1 MPDGS
6 QHEAYLNAYASNYIT
21 KDYWILSDVN
31 NTNKLTFAD
40 GRIIYFEYFG
50 RTVTIGGSQ
59 YKEYYASNIEDTH
72 GNSISIVYK
81 DPSTNPSY
89 LYGTID
95 YIKEKQNP
103 YRQVTFLYTLVGGKY
118 RLWKIKRPDSKYIVF
133 SYTNQSSYNR
143 VLLTKVQPPV
153 GNAWQYAYDTSG
165 SLFELTKFTMPY
177 NGTITY
183 TYGTSGLTYG
193 GGKFKNF
200 RVVKKKVTGGTDI
213 HSGTW
218 NFSYFQGTDNEYTII
233 TDPCN
238 RTIKYRHYGYNSG
251 LSNGNIWKLGL
262 IRSKE
267 IVGQETTTYAWTN
280 SSLISYD
287 DYVVSTWRDDAIYV
301 PFMASQAIVRDGMTY
316 TTSYSSYDNYG
327 NPKVVTETGD
337 KTRMRSLTYWY
348 STAKNIVKYKIKTET
363 VRGSYPGT
371 FTTTYTYDSNTGD
384 VTSIDRYGVQTW
396 FTYYLN
402 GNLKTE
408 KDANYKM
415 TTYYWNNGR
424 VSKVVT
430 PEFTVNRSINVIGTV
445 AWQDD
450 GRGNKTYYSYDGNL
464 RLTEINPPLGNNKTY
479 TYAADGSSVKEA
491 RRGFYIYHYYDGLG
505 RPSGSKNSI
514 GALTDIRYMSCGPKD
529 YFTSNTGD
537 TIYYD
542 YFGRKTSTV
551 HQDNNYSSFSYSG
564 SDAVATDETRNSKT
578 YLYYDAF
585 GNPDAKLLV
594 SVKDAQSN
602 ISNYSYD
609 ILGSLTGVLQGS
621 TARPF
626 TYNGKDFLISD
637 STPEKGTTNYGRDN
651 VGNMISKTDALG
663 TIYYSY
669 DGLNR
674 LTKITHGSNF
684 INFTYDGA
692 SNRTS
697 MDNYSASIDYT
708 YDSDNRLIKKVENIA
723 GKTYTTQYTYDGN
736 DNITDVYYPSGT
748 QVHYAY
754 NSNNQV
760 TAVTGFGG
768 SIINITYCTT
778 GSCIGLPMSFTT
790 SNGLTIN
797 LTYNNRNLTTQ
808 IKVGTSSLDIG
819 YSYDGRGNVISI
831 TNNLDGTR
839 SQSYEYDSLN
849 RLITFNAGGLWGTGE
864 LTYDSLGNRKSK
876 KIGNNPTSYY
886 YSSNRLNYTTG
897 NEPYDF
903 SYNADGDMTSIDM
916 QGFVYNLQ
924 YDRLHNLTSFL
935 HNGVPLAKFTY
946 DGDGLR
952 VTKTSTD
959 GDITVYH
966 YDQSGNVISE
976 TDENGRLITDYVYLF
991 DKLAVKILPMPHIVV
1006 SPGSYNFGDVYVN
1019 TAATTSITVQNSSTG
1034 TGELHLGTVTV
1045 DPSEFSIQADNCS
1058 GQTLLYGQSCSIN
1071 IQFLPTAVESQ
1082 NANLNIPSDDPDFHV
1097 KTVPL
1102 SGNGVLPIL
1111 TILKGGDGFGDG
1123 AIVSTP
1129 MGIDCGADCSESY
1142 ITGTV
1147 VALTAAHNVDS
1158 SFSGWSGGGCAGTGT
1173 CVVTMNADTEV
1184 TANFNVLPPLADFTS
1199 SAISGYTPAFTVN
1212 FIDASL
1218 RAHTWQWDFGDG
1230 SLSSTLQNPSHTYT
1244 SAGIYTV
1251 TLTVTNPS
1259 GQDKMVKTNYITV
1272 APCPNKVR
1280 IVHADRST
1288 TNYSTVQSAYDA
1300 AKNGETIQTQGI
1312 VFSENLNIYKDILVS
1327 IEGGYDCNY
1336 STVVGKTST
1345 IGNVSISAGTVHIGN
1360 FIISQ

>member
-1 MPDGS
+1 MVVWISLSGGPIIQKNICKTWIDFNGASCPEMGEDSWVGLGWTLHFGKLYVPVSLNPYGSLNPLIEMPDGS

-450 GRGNKTYYSYDGNL
+450 GRGNKTYYS
-464 RLTEINPPLGNNKTY
+464 
-479 TYAADGSSVKEA
+479 
-491 RRGFYIYHYYDGLG
+491 
-505 RPSGSKNSI
+505 
-514 GALTDIRYMSCGPKD
+514 
-529 YFTSNTGD
+529 
-537 TIYYD
+537 
-542 YFGRKTSTV
+542 
-551 HQDNNYSSFSYSG
+551 
-564 SDAVATDETRNSKT
+564 
-578 YLYYDAF
+578 
-585 GNPDAKLLV
+585 
-594 SVKDAQSN
+594 
-602 ISNYSYD
+602 
-609 ILGSLTGVLQGS
+609 
-621 TARPF
+621 
-626 TYNGKDFLISD
+626 
-637 STPEKGTTNYGRDN
+637 
-651 VGNMISKTDALG
+651 
-663 TIYYSY
+663 
-669 DGLNR
+669 
-674 LTKITHGSNF
+674 
-684 INFTYDGA
+684 YDGA